1 MRDRIEWELKGL
13 NEGGIVL
20 ALTSAKNYNEANI
33 DFIKYLVYTKNEPGV
48 YLTFNKPYATMKQI
62 LEDENIDPRMIIFID
77 AITLPSG
84 GKTDDSDRC
93 LYLSDLRNLSD
104 LAVIIDE
111 AVEAIPYKNKF
122 LFLDSLSTLL
132 LYNNTG
138 SAAKFVHFLTG
149 KLRAWK
155 LDAIFLSL
163 ELESDAEFLAQLT
176 LFCDKKINLS
186 ELQST

>member
-1 MRDRIEWELKGL
+1 
-13 NEGGIVL
+13 
-20 ALTSAKNYNEANI
+20 
-33 DFIKYLVYTKNEPGV
+33 
-48 YLTFNKPYATMKQI
+48 
-62 LEDENIDPRMIIFID
+62 MIIFID

-84 GKTDDSDRC
+84 GKTNDSDRC

-111 AVEAIPYKNKF
+111 AIDAIPYENKF

-138 SAAKFVHFLTG
+138 SAAKFAHFLTG
-149 KLRAWK
+149 KLRAFD

-163 ELESDAEFLAQLT
+163 ELESDAEFLTQLS

-186 ELQST
+186 EPQKT